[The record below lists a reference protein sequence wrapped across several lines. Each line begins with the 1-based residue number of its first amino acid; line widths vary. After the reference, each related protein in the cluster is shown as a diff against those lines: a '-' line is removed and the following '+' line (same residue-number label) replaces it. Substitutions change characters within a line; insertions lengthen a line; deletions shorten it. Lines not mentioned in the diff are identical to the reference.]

1 MKLLNG
7 YKTVIPF
14 DPELDVF
21 CGIRDDE
28 LTERF
33 RQAVELANMEKRIKG
48 VSVAG
53 YELEEQKGFLG
64 VSRWEQE
71 VCLNRK

>member
-33 RQAVELANMEKRIKG
+33 RQAVELANLEKRIKG
-48 VSVAG
+48 VPIAG
-53 YELEEQKGFLG
+53 YDPKDKRAFLEYPDG
-64 VSRWEQE
+64 SRKY
-71 VCLNRK
+71 V

>member
-33 RQAVELANMEKRIKG
+33 RQAVELANLEKRIKG
-48 VSVAG
+48 VPIAG
-53 YELEEQKGFLG
+53 YDPKDKLAFLEYPDG
-64 VSRWEQE
+64 SRKY
-71 VCLNRK
+71 V

>member
-1 MKLLNG
+1 MKLING
-7 YKTVIPF
+7 YEVDIPF

-33 RQAVELANMEKRIKG
+33 RQAVELANLEKRIKG
-48 VSVAG
+48 VPIAG
-53 YELEEQKGFLG
+53 YDPKDKLAFLEYPDG
-64 VSRWEQE
+64 SRKY
-71 VCLNRK
+71 V

>member
-33 RQAVELANMEKRIKG
+33 RQAVELANLEKRIKG
-48 VSVAG
+48 IPIAG
-53 YELEEQKGFLG
+53 YDLKNKRAFLEYPDG
-64 VSRWEQE
+64 SRKY
-71 VCLNRK
+71 V

>member
-14 DPELDVF
+14 DPELDMF

-48 VSVAG
+48 VPIAG
-53 YELEEQKGFLG
+53 YDSKNKRAFLEYPDG
-64 VSRWEQE
+64 SRKF
-71 VCLNRK
+71 V